1 MSDDLQFSPK
11 CAMVSEKNEHWN
23 YSTYANK
30 HYRYMYKLGLY
41 KTILTKDFIFLYV
54 NIIYF

>member
-23 YSTYANK
+23 YTTYANK

-41 KTILTKDFIFLYV
+41 KTILTKISCSYMQT
-54 NIIYF
+54 